1 VLLARNAGRTGTSQ
15 RSNLKLRGS
24 RAARSFSIRTAKPM
38 SKLSANR
45 IRSAHAEAAPGQ
57 DRRFHGDRVLLCD
70 LPTPSNGKR
79 PPIERSDRR
88 RDRGELPLPALV
100 QDILALFKA
109 GMGWVLPPPIAR
121 CRGADDR
128 HRDIVKSLRKI
139 AIVLTGSSPHEWP
152 LCAKNG
158 PSSNVAFDPNRHC
171 ELDGHTPV
179 LAPRLASLLHGIG
192 LL

>member
-1 VLLARNAGRTGTSQ
+1 
-15 RSNLKLRGS
+15 
-24 RAARSFSIRTAKPM
+24 M

-79 PPIERSDRR
+79 SPIERSDSR

-100 QDILALFKA
+100 HDILALFKA

-121 CRGADDR
+121 CPGADDR
-128 HRDIVKSLRKI
+128 HRGVVKSLRKI
-139 AIVLTGSSPHEWP
+139 AIVLTGSSPHEWR
-152 LCAKNG
+152 LCADT
-158 PSSNVAFDPNRHC
+158 VAKVESCISPNFW
-171 ELDGHTPV
+171 
-179 LAPRLASLLHGIG
+179 
-192 LL
+192 